1 MCFVA
6 SEQNTHTSTDEL
18 LETGKEN
25 SCTCRKTKKAE
36 HNYLRMDFLRI
47 LRLALLQKGNKTMI
61 KCFQDSTS
69 CVCPSSRT
77 VSHSPFRHR
86 SIQGKNPFTTPNNKL
101 LVQSPTPFLAALPL
115 SSLCLKR
122 SQLSLQAIKQRPLKM
137 TSCPAGFVKYLI
149 AHTIIICI
157 MQKAFTWRTER
168 TKQEYDKSSYSNYA
182 HQHRKVASRTYPLP
196 TSSVH
201 SYCCNPPSNTKQSP
215 PRRHYSSHF
224 SAFLQG
230 SRYRH
235 GCLMLEQPTWGL

>member
-115 SSLCLKR
+115 SSL
-122 SQLSLQAIKQRPLKM
+122 SQEITAES
-137 TSCPAGFVKYLI
+137 TSYKTKTVKNDKLPSWLC
-149 AHTIIICI
+149 TIP
-157 MQKAFTWRTER
+157 
-168 TKQEYDKSSYSNYA
+168 D
-182 HQHRKVASRTYPLP
+182 
-196 TSSVH
+196 
-201 SYCCNPPSNTKQSP
+201 
-215 PRRHYSSHF
+215 SSHYHNLHNAK
-224 SAFLQG
+224 SIYMKNRKNQA
-230 SRYRH
+230 RI
-235 GCLMLEQPTWGL
+235 W